1 MNVLNIRLTTK
12 PACQRSLKRAIVTV
26 LMPIV
31 MLSLSA
37 SPSWAAEGGNN
48 GQGNGQGDTTDQVR
62 LLWTNDTHGFFMPV
76 YHAEPDNLDAY
87 VGIAATEGK
96 LGGYAQIATLVKKF
110 KQQRV
115 NALFMDSGDT
125 FDGSPVA
132 QLTRGEQVIPVLN
145 AMGYDAMVPGNRDFA
160 FGKADFLRVTKLI
173 NFPIV
178 GSTLRDE
185 DTGELVFPAYHVM
198 NLPTQK
204 VVVIGLVHPFVTAG
218 FVLGEQLSPNG
229 SPDGYRVADEISAL
243 VAEIRA
249 KEKPDLVVALSHF
262 GMLQDVKFA
271 GQQTGIDVILGGHTH
286 DVTPTPL
293 VVQGQDGRD
302 VVVVQAGSHGV
313 YLGKLDVRI
322 QGKNHNVT
330 IADFSVERIISK
342 DVTPDKKI
350 LKLANEAY
358 APFKEMLDRQIGY
371 TSTMIWRRGEVQSN
385 MANLLTDAYSS
396 IFGADLSH
404 FRGIRYGA
412 TIIPGAISVGDVWNM
427 VSPNWGN
434 NQIFVGTQKGAV
446 VRNILNHLLNAEYGS
461 DPYLWPGGDVMRF
474 NGNVKYTY
482 RVNVPNDQHL
492 VDLKIGNDFL
502 VQNGVEN
509 TTNLDKFYTYA
520 STTPLPAG
528 TPTVVPDTTAVDE
541 IVNYIE
547 TRQMISPVLD
557 DRTQRLD

>member
-1 MNVLNIRLTTK
+1 MNVQNIRVITK
-12 PACQRSLKRAIVTV
+12 PARHRSLKRALVTLFV
-26 LMPIV
+26 PIV
-31 MLSLSA
+31 MLSISA

-62 LLWTNDTHGFFMPV
+62 LLWTNDTHGFFLPV

-87 VGIAATEGK
+87 AGIAATEGK
-96 LGGYAQIATLVKKF
+96 LGGYAQIATLVKKL
-110 KQQRV
+110 KPQRV

-125 FDGSPVA
+125 FDGSPIA

-178 GSTLRDE
+178 ASTLRDE

-198 NLPTQK
+198 NLPTKK

-218 FVLGEQLSPNG
+218 FVLGEQLSPDG
-229 SPDGYRVADEISAL
+229 SPDGYNVADEISAL

-322 QGKNHNVT
+322 QGNNHIVT

-342 DVTPDKKI
+342 DVKPDKKV
-350 LKLANEAY
+350 LQLANEAY
-358 APFKEMLDRQIGY
+358 APFKTMLDRQIGY
-371 TSTMIWRRGEVQSN
+371 TSTTIWRRGEVQSN

-396 IFGADLSH
+396 IFGADLSQ

-446 VRNILNHLLNAEYGS
+446 VRNILNNLLNQEYGT

-482 RVNVPNDQHL
+482 RVNVPDDQHL
-492 VDLKIGNDFL
+492 VDLKIGDDIL
-502 VQNGVEN
+502 VQNGVAN

-520 STTPLPAG
+520 STTPMPNG

-541 IVNYIE
+541 IVKYIE
-547 TRQMISPVLD
+547 TQQMISPVLD